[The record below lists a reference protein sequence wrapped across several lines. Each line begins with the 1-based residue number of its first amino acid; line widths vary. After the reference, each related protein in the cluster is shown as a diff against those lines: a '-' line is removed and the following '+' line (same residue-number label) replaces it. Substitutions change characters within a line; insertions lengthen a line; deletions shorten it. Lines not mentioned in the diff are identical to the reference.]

1 MKPLV
6 IYDGECNIC
15 AGNLPWLHRL
25 DWFRIFDDLPY
36 QSPELHVR
44 HPQIRPEDCERALHV
59 IFPNGKIYTGF
70 DATRE
75 VFLRMPLT
83 CLIGLVMAIPPLR
96 QILRRLYPILA
107 RNRYR
112 IGGKCKLK
120 AVPNGGTS
128 E

>member
-1 MKPLV
+1 MKPIV

-25 DWFRIFDDLPY
+25 DWCHVFDDMPY
-36 QSPELHVR
+36 QSPGLDR
-44 HPQIRPEDCERALHV
+44 YPQIQRADCEQALYV
-59 IFPNGKIYTGF
+59 IFPDGRVYRGS

-96 QILRRLYPILA
+96 QLLRYGYAILA

-112 IGGKCKLK
+112 IGGKCKL
-120 AVPNGGTS
+120 
-128 E
+128 